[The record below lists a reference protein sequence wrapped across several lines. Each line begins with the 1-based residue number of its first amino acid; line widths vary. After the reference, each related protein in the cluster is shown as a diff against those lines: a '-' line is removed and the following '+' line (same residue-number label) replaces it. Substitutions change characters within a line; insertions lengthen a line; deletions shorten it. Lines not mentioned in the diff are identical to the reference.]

1 MSASFVSAMN
11 TRANHFA
18 IDEENKQLKAEL
30 AMLLKEKEQLK
41 KELEKATEENY
52 RMCEIAQANDWD
64 IYPSGSDEESEEE
77 SEEESDE
84 DEEETPPPPKVKLNG
99 SPNALKYARDN
110 SIDLTDFVGSGEDG
124 KIMLKDVKALECHRD
139 AELGWWVG
147 RVMTTNNARA

>member
-18 IDEENKQLKAEL
+18 IYEENKQLKVEL
-30 AMLLKEKEQLK
+30 ALLLKEKEQLK

-64 IYPSGSDEESEEE
+64 IYPSGSEDFWESEEE
-77 SEEESDE
+77 SE
-84 DEEETPPPPKVKLNG
+84 TPPKVKLNG

-110 SIDLTDFVGSGEDG
+110 NIDLTDFVGSGENG
-124 KIMLKDVKALECHRD
+124 KIMLKDVKAH
-139 AELGWWVG
+139 LGIFD
-147 RVMTTNNARA
+147 

>member
-18 IDEENKQLKAEL
+18 IYEENKQLKVEL
-30 AMLLKEKEQLK
+30 ALLLKEKEQLK

-64 IYPSGSDEESEEE
+64 IYPSGSEDFWE

-84 DEEETPPPPKVKLNG
+84 ESETPPKLNG

-110 SIDLTDFVGSGEDG
+110 SIDLTDFVGSGENG
-124 KIMLKDVKALECHRD
+124 KIMLKDVKAL
-139 AELGWWVG
+139 LGIFD
-147 RVMTTNNARA
+147 